1 MKNEIIINR
10 YELADAVDK
19 ILTEKF
25 SNKRKNFNTCYWYYP
40 EIKLEKEIALDNG
53 RKFYLYEFKYTDK
66 KRIIIFN
73 NDINTLRNYFAYKV
87 IAENT
92 KKGNE
97 VFEYSKSTCIAL
109 AKELVLSY
117 HNDEK
122 KTEIISKLNNPN
134 SKISQELAKIKHISV
149 EPEVLFKVVDD
160 HKKIR
165 KEFLKDNYLQY
176 LDLMLID
183 FTNVDIQGVDF
194 RNTNANINPQTVYN
208 KDISGCNFDGIDL
221 GISTNFTGVNMQNTS
236 FKYINGVGT
245 FIPKN
250 QKKDRKR
257 TKPKTSFYYLT
268 YK

>member
-25 SNKRKNFNTCYWYYP
+25 PNKRKIFNTCYWYYP
-40 EIKLEKEIALDNG
+40 EIKLEKEISLDNG

-73 NDINTLRNYFAYKV
+73 NDIDKLRIYFAYKV

-122 KTEIISKLNNPN
+122 KTEIINKLNDPN
-134 SKISQELAKIKHISV
+134 SKISQELAKLNRISID
-149 EPEVLFKVVDD
+149 PDALFKVVDD

-194 RNTNANINPQTVYN
+194 RNTNANIDPQTVYN

-221 GISTNFTGVNMQNTS
+221 GISTDFTGVNTH
-236 FKYINGVGT
+236 
-245 FIPKN
+245 
-250 QKKDRKR
+250 
-257 TKPKTSFYYLT
+257 KTSFGIINGIGTVIHPKEENYKKVKKPKNSFYELT